1 MQFKGFY
8 FIILQIM
15 LNWEIG
21 YSCCLNS
28 NVRLRERR
36 NIMKQIM
43 TELIRVSILFIV
55 WCLSVTTVT
64 AEEVIIESIST
75 EEHNPWYNRP
85 LIQATTYEDEYLDA
99 VKLGVYT
106 MPECQAEDTE
116 ILYAEASKSVVRI
129 VMGQYAGSGLI
140 WRMEEEGMVL
150 VSNKHLLREAACGTV
165 TFSNGMA
172 LQAENL
178 HFSQEY
184 DLGFLFIPRE
194 ELASEL
200 LRDCYEVRRVQ
211 ALPEQIENQRIM
223 QIASSQQP
231 AADCYKGISKG
242 MTFVPEF
249 QAVMLETE
257 CFSKAGMS
265 GGGVF
270 DEQGYLLGMIAGG
283 DVNSNTSVRESE
295 TTYSISVWQIEEEY
309 QLFRKIEQ

>member
-1 MQFKGFY
+1 
-8 FIILQIM
+8 
-15 LNWEIG
+15 
-21 YSCCLNS
+21 
-28 NVRLRERR
+28 
-36 NIMKQIM
+36 M
-43 TELIRVSILFIV
+43 TELIRMSILMIV
-55 WCLSVTTVT
+55 LFLRVATVT
-64 AEEVIIESIST
+64 AEEVIIESIPS
-75 EEHNPWYNRP
+75 EDMNPWDNRP
-85 LIQATTYEDEYLDA
+85 LIQSTSYQEEYLDA
-99 VKLGVYT
+99 VKLGAFT
-106 MPECQAEDTE
+106 MPEYQLGEVDS
-116 ILYAEASKSVVRI
+116 LYAEASKCVVRI

-150 VSNKHLLREAACGTV
+150 AANKHLLREAAYGTV

-211 ALPEQIENQRIM
+211 ALLEESKII
-223 QIASSQQP
+223 QIASSQLV
-231 AADCYKGISKG
+231 ASDCYAGVMKGT
-242 MTFVPEF
+242 TFVPEF
-249 QAVMLETE
+249 QAFMLETD